1 MNKRIKFLW
10 ENIIKESQWVLRSVE
25 TSLEPDTVAGENK
38 AGVVV
43 RVAKR
48 GKYVVKTVVV
58 GDLWRNL
65 S

>member
-10 ENIIKESQWVLRSVE
+10 ENIIKESQWVLRSVK

-43 RVAKR
+43 RVAER